1 MAGFSDRAHAIKP
14 TGIRRMF
21 DMAGD
26 DAIQFGLGEPDFQP
40 PAVAINEFHNAM
52 LNGHNKYTST
62 GGLPELRRKIAESW
76 QHLEPGLDES
86 SVCMTM
92 SGTNALL
99 DIFLAIVNPDDEVLI
114 PEPYFPLYPPDVTIC
129 GGRAITYPCR
139 FENEFVPDV
148 EDLEA
153 LVTDS
158 TVAILYNFPSNP
170 TGATVNTDQ
179 RDMLV
184 SFAAKHDLWIVTDE
198 VYDKIVYGGDH
209 VSFLGA
215 GYDRVIM
222 LNSFSKTFAMTG
234 WRIGYVLSPNPEAM
248 EQVTKMQYY
257 VTACS
262 NDAMQY
268 AVLAAMEQASDY
280 PDKMREEFQTRRDL
294 ICSRLNEMEGV
305 SCHVPEG
312 AFYVFPKI
320 DAKGMTSEELAMEM
334 LSEGVL
340 CSPGSAFGEAGEGH
354 LRFAYTISKQDID
367 RGMDR
372 VAKVIAR
379 ISGKDD

>member
-1 MAGFSDRAHAIKP
+1 MAGFSDRARAIKP

-158 TVAILYNFPSNP
+158 TLSLIHISEP
-170 TGATVNTDQ
+170 T
-179 RDMLV
+179 R
-184 SFAAKHDLWIVTDE
+184 
-198 VYDKIVYGGDH
+198 
-209 VSFLGA
+209 
-215 GYDRVIM
+215 
-222 LNSFSKTFAMTG
+222 
-234 WRIGYVLSPNPEAM
+234 P
-248 EQVTKMQYY
+248 
-257 VTACS
+257 C
-262 NDAMQY
+262 
-268 AVLAAMEQASDY
+268 
-280 PDKMREEFQTRRDL
+280 
-294 ICSRLNEMEGV
+294 
-305 SCHVPEG
+305 
-312 AFYVFPKI
+312 
-320 DAKGMTSEELAMEM
+320 
-334 LSEGVL
+334 
-340 CSPGSAFGEAGEGH
+340 
-354 LRFAYTISKQDID
+354 
-367 RGMDR
+367 
-372 VAKVIAR
+372 
-379 ISGKDD
+379 